1 MTAAVVGI
9 VLALVA
15 AFGAWMRKGGNGA
28 IVNTSRASCQVFA
41 GLLTWGFTR
50 APIWAMVGGSA
61 RECSGFSGAITA
73 KR

>member
-1 MTAAVVGI
+1 MTAAIVGI

-28 IVNTSRASCQVFA
+28 IVNTSRASCQIFA

-50 APIWAMVGGSA
+50 APIWAMVGG
-61 RECSGFSGAITA
+61 RGE
-73 KR
+73 